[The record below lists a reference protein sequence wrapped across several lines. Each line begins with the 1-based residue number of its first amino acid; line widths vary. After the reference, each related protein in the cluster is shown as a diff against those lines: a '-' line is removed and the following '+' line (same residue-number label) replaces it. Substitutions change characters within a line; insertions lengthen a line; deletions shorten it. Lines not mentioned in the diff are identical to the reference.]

1 MFRRPSILA
10 LLAVLVTAGLVRA
23 ADAPAKPTL
32 RGFKITTEG
41 GVEGKQTVEFGP
53 DGRPLDGSAMPA
65 TTRIGNGRP
74 LPPGGALPAPGGEA
88 PATTSGAG
96 RELFTADGR
105 RLPFLA
111 GPTLRESSG
120 TAEFKAGGGVKEVDG
135 NVDFSAA
142 LKKMTKS
149 SNLLEER
156 YDKTMAPLNLDPRY
170 SRENL
175 VTFDSWRGK
184 YDTYGRKK
192 AEIDL
197 ADTLGAEVRPKDTIE
212 VKSVELPSSP
222 WSRRTADIKGLD
234 GRLTTEKVSRYDVKP
249 VTFPAPVAKS
259 IDQLSMQDINR
270 YQFRRNR
277 SDEPGLD
284 RVRPGS
290 DKVDKTGSGGK

>member
-1 MFRRPSILA
+1 MFWRTSSLA
-10 LLAVLVTAGLVRA
+10 LLAVFTAGGLRA
-23 ADAPAKPTL
+23 ADAPPKPTL
-32 RGFKITTEG
+32 RGFKVTTEG
-41 GVEGKQTVEFGP
+41 GVEGKQVVEYGP
-53 DGRPLDGSAMPA
+53 DGRPLDASAMPA
-65 TTRIGNGRP
+65 TTRVGNGRP
-74 LPPGGALPAPGGEA
+74 LPPGSTLPTPAANSGQSAPTA
-88 PATTSGAG
+88 PVSPGMTTP
-96 RELFTADGR
+96 DGR
-105 RLPFLA
+105 KLPF
-111 GPTLRESSG
+111 TLEG
-120 TAEFKAGGGVKEVDG
+120 TGRKEVDG

-149 SNLLEER
+149 SGLLEER
-156 YDKTMAPLNLDPRY
+156 YDKSMAPLNLDPRY

-197 ADTLGAEVRPKDTIE
+197 ADTLGADVRPKDTIE

-222 WSRRTADIKGLD
+222 WSRRTAEVKGLD

-249 VTFPAPVAKS
+249 LPFPSPVAKS

>member
-1 MFRRPSILA
+1 MFWRSSSLA
-10 LLAVLVTAGLVRA
+10 LLAVFTTGVLRA
-23 ADAPAKPTL
+23 ADAPPKPSL
-32 RGFKITTEG
+32 RGFKVSTEG
-41 GVEGKQTVEFGP
+41 GVEGKQVVEYGP
-53 DGRPLDGSAMPA
+53 DGRPLDASAMPA

-74 LPPGGALPAPGGEA
+74 LPPGATLPTPAANSGQSAPTAAANPGM
-88 PATTSGAG
+88 TTPDGRKLPFSLEGAG
-96 RELFTADGR
+96 R
-105 RLPFLA
+105 
-111 GPTLRESSG
+111 
-120 TAEFKAGGGVKEVDG
+120 KEVDG
-135 NVDFSAA
+135 AVDFSAA

-149 SNLLEER
+149 SGLLEER

-222 WSRRTADIKGLD
+222 WSRRSADIKGLD

-249 VTFPAPVAKS
+249 LPFPSPVAKS

-277 SDEPGLD
+277 SDEPGLE

>member
-1 MFRRPSILA
+1 MFWRTSSLA
-10 LLAVLVTAGLVRA
+10 LLAVFTAGGLRA
-23 ADAPAKPTL
+23 ADAPPKPTL
-32 RGFKITTEG
+32 RGFKVTTEG
-41 GVEGKQTVEFGP
+41 GVEGKQVVEYGP
-53 DGRPLDGSAMPA
+53 DGRPLDASAMPA
-65 TTRIGNGRP
+65 TTRVGNGRP
-74 LPPGGALPAPGGEA
+74 LPPGATLPTPPGETPGAPEG
-88 PATTSGAG
+88 SGK
-96 RELFTADGR
+96 EMFTPDGR

-111 GPTLRESSG
+111 GPTLRQSTG
-120 TAEFKAGGGVKEVDG
+120 TAEFRTGGAVKEVDG

-149 SNLLEER
+149 SGLLEER

-222 WSRRTADIKGLD
+222 WSRRTADVKGLD

-249 VTFPAPVAKS
+249 LPFPSPVAKS

>member
-1 MFRRPSILA
+1 LFWRLSSLA
-10 LLAVLVTAGLVRA
+10 LLTVLTAAGSRA
-23 ADAPAKPTL
+23 AEAPPKPTL
-32 RGFKITTEG
+32 RGFKVTTEG
-41 GVEGKQTVEFGP
+41 GVEGKQTVEYGP
-53 DGRPLDGSAMPA
+53 DGRPLDASAMPA
-65 TTRIGNGRP
+65 TNRVGNGRP
-74 LPPGGALPAPGGEA
+74 LPPGATLGPPPGTSGQTAPAPAVSQGM
-88 PATTSGAG
+88 T
-96 RELFTADGR
+96 TADGR
-105 RLPFLA
+105 KLPF
-111 GPTLRESSG
+111 TLEG
-120 TAEFKAGGGVKEVDG
+120 TGRKEVDG

-142 LKKMTKS
+142 LKRMTKS
-149 SNLLEER
+149 SGLLEER
-156 YDKTMAPLNLDPRY
+156 YEKEMAPINLDPRY

-212 VKSVELPSSP
+212 VKSVEMPSSP
-222 WSRRTADIKGLD
+222 WSRRTADVQGLD

-249 VTFPAPVAKS
+249 IAFPSPVSKS

>member
-1 MFRRPSILA
+1 MFWRTSSLA
-10 LLAVLVTAGLVRA
+10 LLTVLVAGWVHA
-23 ADAPAKPTL
+23 AEAPPKPTL
-32 RGFKITTEG
+32 RGFKVTSEG
-41 GVEGKQTVEFGP
+41 GVEGKQSVEYGP
-53 DGRPLDGSAMPA
+53 DGRPVGGGAMPA
-65 TTRIGNGRP
+65 TTRLGNGAP
-74 LPPGGALPAPGGEA
+74 LPAGAAIVGPSAQAAPAPAVSQGM
-88 PATTSGAG
+88 TTP
-96 RELFTADGR
+96 DGR
-105 RLPFLA
+105 KLPFSL
-111 GPTLRESSG
+111 EG
-120 TAEFKAGGGVKEVDG
+120 TGRKEVDG

-142 LKKMTKS
+142 LKRMTKS
-149 SNLLEER
+149 SGLLEER
-156 YDKTMAPLNLDPRY
+156 YEKEMAPLNLDPRY

-192 AEIDL
+192 AELDL

-212 VKSVELPSSP
+212 VKSVEFPSSP
-222 WSRRTADIKGLD
+222 WSRRTADVKGLD

-249 VTFPAPVAKS
+249 ITFPSPVSKS

>member
-1 MFRRPSILA
+1 MFWRTSSLA
-10 LLAVLVTAGLVRA
+10 LLTVLAAGGSRA
-23 ADAPAKPTL
+23 AEAPPKPTL
-32 RGFKITTEG
+32 RGFKVTTEG
-41 GVEGKQTVEFGP
+41 GVEGKQVVEYGP
-53 DGRPLDGSAMPA
+53 DGRPLDASAMPA
-65 TTRIGNGRP
+65 TTRVGNGRP
-74 LPPGGALPAPGGEA
+74 LPPGATLGPPPGTSGQPAPA
-88 PATTSGAG
+88 PAVSKGMTTP
-96 RELFTADGR
+96 DGR
-105 RLPFLA
+105 QLPFSL
-111 GPTLRESSG
+111 EG
-120 TAEFKAGGGVKEVDG
+120 TGRKEVDG

-142 LKKMTKS
+142 LKRMTKS
-149 SNLLEER
+149 SGLLEER
-156 YDKTMAPLNLDPRY
+156 YEKEMAPINLDPRY

-197 ADTLGAEVRPKDTIE
+197 TDTLGAELRPKDTIE
-212 VKSVELPSSP
+212 VKSVEMPSSP
-222 WSRRTADIKGLD
+222 WSRRTADVKGLD

-249 VTFPAPVAKS
+249 IAFPSPAPKS

>member
-1 MFRRPSILA
+1 LFWRTSSLA
-10 LLAVLVTAGLVRA
+10 LLTVLLTAWVHA
-23 ADAPAKPTL
+23 ADAPPKPTL
-32 RGFKITTEG
+32 RGFKVTSEG
-41 GVEGKQTVEFGP
+41 GVEGKQSVEYGP
-53 DGRPLDGSAMPA
+53 DGRPAGGGAMPA
-65 TTRIGNGRP
+65 TTRVGNGAP
-74 LPPGGALPAPGGEA
+74 LPAGATVVGPSAGTTAPSAPAPAASQGL
-88 PATTSGAG
+88 TTPDGRKLPFSLEGAG
-96 RELFTADGR
+96 R
-105 RLPFLA
+105 
-111 GPTLRESSG
+111 
-120 TAEFKAGGGVKEVDG
+120 KEVDG

-142 LKKMTKS
+142 LKRMTKS
-149 SNLLEER
+149 SGLLEER
-156 YDKTMAPLNLDPRY
+156 YEKEMAPLSLDPRY

-184 YDTYGRKK
+184 YDTYGRRK
-192 AEIDL
+192 ADLDL

-212 VKSVELPSSP
+212 VKSVEMPSSP
-222 WSRRTADIKGLD
+222 WSRRTADVQGLD

-249 VTFPAPVAKS
+249 IPFPRPVSKS

>member
-1 MFRRPSILA
+1 MFWRTSSLA
-10 LLAVLVTAGLVRA
+10 LLTVLVAGWAHA
-23 ADAPAKPTL
+23 ADAPPKPIL
-32 RGFKITTEG
+32 RGFKVTSEG
-41 GVEGKQTVEFGP
+41 GVEGKQSVEYGP
-53 DGRPLDGSAMPA
+53 DGRPLGGGGMPA
-65 TTRIGNGRP
+65 TTRLGNGAP
-74 LPPGGALPAPGGEA
+74 LLPGAAIVGPPAGTSALAAPAPAVSQGM
-88 PATTSGAG
+88 TTP
-96 RELFTADGR
+96 DGR
-105 RLPFLA
+105 KLPFSL
-111 GPTLRESSG
+111 EG
-120 TAEFKAGGGVKEVDG
+120 TGRKEVDG

-142 LKKMTKS
+142 LKRMTKS
-149 SNLLEER
+149 SGLLEER
-156 YDKTMAPLNLDPRY
+156 YEKEMAPLNLDPRY

-212 VKSVELPSSP
+212 VKSVEFPSSP
-222 WSRRTADIKGLD
+222 WSRRTADVKGLD

-249 VTFPAPVAKS
+249 IVFPSPVSKS

>member
-1 MFRRPSILA
+1 MFWRTSSLA
-10 LLAVLVTAGLVRA
+10 LLTVLVAGWVHA
-23 ADAPAKPTL
+23 AEAPPKPTL
-32 RGFKITTEG
+32 RGFKVTSEG
-41 GVEGKQTVEFGP
+41 GVEGKQSVEYGP
-53 DGRPLDGSAMPA
+53 DGRPVGGGAMPA
-65 TTRIGNGRP
+65 TTRLGNGAP
-74 LPPGGALPAPGGEA
+74 LPAGAAIVGPSAQAAPAPAVSQGM
-88 PATTSGAG
+88 TTP
-96 RELFTADGR
+96 DGR
-105 RLPFLA
+105 KLPFSL
-111 GPTLRESSG
+111 EG
-120 TAEFKAGGGVKEVDG
+120 TGRKEVDG

-142 LKKMTKS
+142 LKRMTKS
-149 SNLLEER
+149 SGLLEER
-156 YDKTMAPLNLDPRY
+156 YEKEMAPLNLDPRY

-192 AEIDL
+192 AELDL

-212 VKSVELPSSP
+212 VKSVEFPSSP
-222 WSRRTADIKGLD
+222 WSRRTADVKGLD

-249 VTFPAPVAKS
+249 IAFPSPVSKS

>member
-1 MFRRPSILA
+1 MFWRTSSLA
-10 LLAVLVTAGLVRA
+10 LLTVLAAGVAHA
-23 ADAPAKPTL
+23 ADAPPKPTL
-32 RGFKITTEG
+32 RGFKVTTEG
-41 GVEGKQTVEFGP
+41 GVEGKQVVEYGP
-53 DGRPLDGSAMPA
+53 DGRPVGGGGIPA
-65 TTRIGNGRP
+65 TTRVGNGAP
-74 LPPGGALPAPGGEA
+74 LPPGALSGSPAG
-88 PATTSGAG
+88 TSGQAAAPSPVSQG
-96 RELFTADGR
+96 LTTPDGR
-105 RLPFLA
+105 KLPF
-111 GPTLRESSG
+111 TLE
-120 TAEFKAGGGVKEVDG
+120 GVGRKEVDG
-135 NVDFSAA
+135 SVDFSAA
-142 LKKMTKS
+142 LKRMTKTS
-149 SNLLEER
+149 GLLEER
-156 YDKTMAPLNLDPRY
+156 YEKEMAPLNLDPRY

-249 VTFPAPVAKS
+249 IVFPGPVSKS

-290 DKVDKTGSGGK
+290 DTVDKTGSGGK

>member
-1 MFRRPSILA
+1 MFWRTSSLA
-10 LLAVLVTAGLVRA
+10 LLTVLLLTAWAHA
-23 ADAPAKPTL
+23 ADAPPKPTL
-32 RGFKITTEG
+32 RGFKVTSEG
-41 GVEGKQTVEFGP
+41 GVEGKQSVEYGP
-53 DGRPLDGSAMPA
+53 DGRPLGGGAMPA
-65 TTRIGNGRP
+65 TTRVGNGDP
-74 LPPGGALPAPGGEA
+74 LPPGATIVGPSAGTAATSAPAPAASQGL
-88 PATTSGAG
+88 TTP
-96 RELFTADGR
+96 DGR
-105 RLPFLA
+105 KLPFSL
-111 GPTLRESSG
+111 EG
-120 TAEFKAGGGVKEVDG
+120 TGRKEVDG

-142 LKKMTKS
+142 LKRMTKS
-149 SNLLEER
+149 SGLLEER
-156 YDKTMAPLNLDPRY
+156 YDKEMAPLSLDPRY

-184 YDTYGRKK
+184 YDTYGRRK
-192 AEIDL
+192 ADLDL

-212 VKSVELPSSP
+212 VKSVEMPSSP
-222 WSRRTADIKGLD
+222 WSRRTADVKGLD

-249 VTFPAPVAKS
+249 IAFPSPVSKS